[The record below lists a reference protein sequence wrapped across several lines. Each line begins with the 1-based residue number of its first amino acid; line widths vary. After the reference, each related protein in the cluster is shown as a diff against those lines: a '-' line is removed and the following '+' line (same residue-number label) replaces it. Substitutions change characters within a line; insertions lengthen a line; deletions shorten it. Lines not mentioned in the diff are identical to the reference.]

1 MDVKLSL
8 SIEFLKAFSHIPPA
22 QQNGVQ
28 DFVRRFQ
35 ANPKAPGIN
44 YEKIHTASDKS
55 LRSVRINDKYRAIIS
70 HPDNS
75 DVYVLLWVDKHDD
88 AYAWAQRRQLSINPR
103 NGALQI
109 VDVKQPDAVRQVEA
123 APQIVKPKA
132 EVVPGLFDS
141 YSDEQLFQLG
151 VPEELLSQV
160 RAIKSDEQLDNESSV
175 LPVGAYSGLLALAC
189 GYSFDDALIEASVD
203 NPDKVD
209 TTDFWA
215 ALNNDNSKS
224 QFTIIKD
231 AIELEQ
237 WLNAPLELWR
247 VFLHPLQRKLVQWD
261 VKGSICVRGTAGTGK
276 TVVVI
281 HRAKWLVEHK
291 FTNPKDRIL
300 VTTYTTTLATDIRE
314 SLRKICTDEQFER
327 IDVINLDKWTQDY
340 LNKNGYHGKLILD
353 AQKKDLWG
361 QAMASAPSNPTENLT
376 EQFYK
381 DEWEQVIQPQSV
393 FTEEDYFRVSR
404 KGRGRSLSRKTRK
417 AVWPVFEEYRALL
430 NESNLK
436 ESEDFYR
443 DGRCVLQEN
452 KSVPLQYKAII
463 VDEAQDF
470 SFLALS
476 LIRAMVPEGDND
488 LFIVG
493 DSHQRIYG
501 QQTSLGSA
509 GIRVQGRS
517 RKLHINYRT
526 TEETRQYADQVL
538 TGDYDNLDGEKEL
551 LDRCRSLTRGNKPR
565 IQTFANKEEHDKRLI
580 ELIRNLTAQ
589 DVKDSE
595 ICIACRTNDLCS
607 DYYQLLKNANVKP
620 YHLKNDI
627 HEESE
632 DGIRIATMHRIK
644 GIEFDY
650 VILVCANDNVI
661 PPPSVVSQQD
671 NPIDEEAK
679 MQQERSLLYVTLTRA
694 RKAVYVL
701 SYETLCRLLPSVN
714 E

>member
-8 SIEFLKAFSHIPPA
+8 SIEFLKAFSRIPPA

-28 DFVRRFQ
+28 NFVRLFQ
-35 ANPKAPGIN
+35 ADPTSSGIN
-44 YEKIHTASDKS
+44 YEKIHAASDKS
-55 LRSVRINDKYRAIIS
+55 LRSVRINDKYRAILS

-75 DVYVLLWVDKHDD
+75 DVYVLLWVDKHDE
-88 AYAWAQRRQLSINPR
+88 AYKWAERRQLSINPR

-109 VDVKQPDAVRQVEA
+109 VEVKQVDE
-123 APQIVKPKA
+123 VKPVETAPKIIA
-132 EVVPGLFDS
+132 PKVEVIPGLFDS
-141 YSDEQLFQLG
+141 YSDEQLSQLG
-151 VPEELLSQV
+151 VPTELLPQV
-160 RAIKSDEQLDNESSV
+160 RDIKNEDQLDKTSSI
-175 LPVGAYSGLLALAC
+175 LPVGAYTGLFSLAC
-189 GYSFDDALIEASVD
+189 GYSFEDALAETSVD
-203 NPDKVD
+203 NPDNVD

-224 QFTIIKD
+224 QFTVIKD

-261 VKGSICVRGTAGTGK
+261 AKGSICVRGTAGTGK
-276 TVVVI
+276 TVVAI
-281 HRAKWLVEHK
+281 HRAQWLIEHK

-300 VTTYTTTLATDIRE
+300 VTTYTRTLATDIRE
-314 SLRKICTDEQFER
+314 SLRKICTNEQFER
-327 IDVINLDKWTQDY
+327 IDVINLDRWTQDY
-340 LNKNGYHGKLILD
+340 LNKNGYHGILITD
-353 AQKKDLWG
+353 DKKKELWKK
-361 QAMASAPSNPTENLT
+361 AMASAPSIPTENLT
-376 EQFYK
+376 PQFYK

-393 FTEEDYFRVSR
+393 FTEEEYFRVSR

-417 AVWPVFEEYRALL
+417 AIWPVFEEYRALL

-443 DGRCVLQEN
+443 DGRCVLLDN
-452 KSVPLQYKAII
+452 PSVPLQYKAII

-501 QQTSLGSA
+501 QPTSLVSA

-526 TEETRQYADQVL
+526 TEETRKYADQVL
-538 TGDYDNLDGEKEL
+538 RGDYDNLDGETEL
-551 LDRCRSLTRGNKPR
+551 LDHCRSLTRGNIPR
-565 IQTFANKEEHDKRLI
+565 IQTFANKEEHDQRLI
-580 ELIRNLTAQ
+580 ELIKNLTVQ
-589 DVKDSE
+589 DVKKSE

-607 DYYQLLKNANVKP
+607 KYHQLLENANIKSYLLKN
-620 YHLKNDI
+620 DF

-632 DGIRIATMHRIK
+632 DGVRVATMHRIK

-661 PPPSVVSQQD
+661 PPTYLVAQQD
-671 NPIDEEAK
+671 NPIDKDALERK
-679 MQQERSLLYVTLTRA
+679 ERSLLYVTLTRA

-701 SYETLCRLLPSVN
+701 GYENLCKLLPAVN